1 MWAVPHDPQETKKL
15 GAIKNEPPRYL
26 FRAVKISSGR
36 LTGWTGFSPP
46 PRVPQHGFA
55 RRGCSSVLSD
65 HFTRARMLRF
75 YFRLTDDPPAKKNL
89 NNLGNLT
96 IRIHPDG
103 QIFSKGLRSGGS
115 GSSQMVNPLVQRVL
129 GVHILRQCAYS
140 NQVAGVE
147 CAALVLPPPQ
157 SHSDGALPGGQT
169 AQ

>member
-1 MWAVPHDPQETKKL
+1 
-15 GAIKNEPPRYL
+15 
-26 FRAVKISSGR
+26 
-36 LTGWTGFSPP
+36 
-46 PRVPQHGFA
+46 
-55 RRGCSSVLSD
+55 
-65 HFTRARMLRF
+65 MLRF

-89 NNLGNLT
+89 NLT

-129 GVHILRQCAYS
+129 GVHILRQRANS

-169 AQ
+169 ATV